1 MFLFNAAAA
10 AAAKQTTTANRH
22 ARTVATADPT
32 II

>member
-10 AAAKQTTTANRH
+10 AKRTTTANRH
-22 ARTVATADPT
+22 ARAVATADPT